1 MPRLLVIGEDLLCCA
16 LGERIVERCLPGWTL
31 ASPPINTGGITKLRV
46 ALPRYAMQ
54 ARHVQPVF
62 CLADTDGEC
71 VVDWLQAWCPFPIP
85 ASLVLRLAVHEAE
98 SWVLADRTEFS
109 RRMGVPAGKIPQQV
123 DALNDPKST
132 VLKLIGRSRSRLLRT
147 EMVSASDPMK
157 RGAGYNLHLCRF
169 VRHHWD
175 PETAREGSPSLDRAI
190 RRLQTLMAASS

>member
-1 MPRLLVIGEDLLCCA
+1 M
-16 LGERIVERCLPGWTL
+16 
-31 ASPPINTGGITKLRV
+31 
-46 ALPRYAMQ
+46 
-54 ARHVQPVF
+54 
-62 CLADTDGEC
+62 
-71 VVDWLQAWCPFPIP
+71 P

-157 RGAGYNLHLCRF
+157 RGSGYNLHLCQF
-169 VRHHWD
+169 VRHHWN